1 MFGCSDSRKA
11 AKSAALRC
19 MSTQPRSAAMV
30 CQASVA
36 TMAVIASWLSAFFI
50 IVANSFMQHPVGA
63 LYNPETGRAELN
75 DMLDVAQE
83 GCAQLIDVQKAALG
97 W

>member
-1 MFGCSDSRKA
+1 
-11 AKSAALRC
+11 
-19 MSTQPRSAAMV
+19 MV
-30 CQASVA
+30 
-36 TMAVIASWLSAFFI
+36 
-50 IVANSFMQHPVGA
+50 MQEGGDFVEIQGTGEHG
-63 LYNPETGRAELN
+63 LFGRAELN